1 MSRVIAGFYGKL
13 PARGDFVR
21 GALPRDFTDRWDAW
35 LAPAIAGSR
44 AAMGEDWLPA
54 FLEAPVWRFAFSAG
68 LCGSRAAIG
77 LMLPSVDRAGR
88 YFPLTFA
95 ALYSDGDAPGD
106 DPVWL
111 DGCEAAG
118 RAALEQDAGPE
129 QLGAMLGVPEAA
141 SGEAGRTETGM
152 MQSVWWTEGA
162 PRVPATRFVLPGL
175 PDASVYA
182 TMLGGGMPEV
192 ALPGV
197 TVPGVTE
204 PGHTEPGVTK
214 HGLTTP
220 GAVLPGAPEEMMPE
234 APAETAPAAPTGG
247 ESWESPS

>member
-182 TMLGGGMPEV
+182 TMLG
-192 ALPGV
+192 ATTPGV
-197 TVPGVTE
+197 TVPGVTVPE
-204 PGHTEPGVTK
+204 VTLPVVTPAEVTL
-214 HGLTTP
+214 HGP
-220 GAVLPGAPEEMMPE
+220 AADGAALPGTPEEMMPE

>member
-1 MSRVIAGFYGKL
+1 MTAVIAGFYGKL

-44 AAMGEDWLPA
+44 ERMGEAWLPA
-54 FLEAPVWRFAFSAG
+54 FLEAPVWRFVLSPG
-68 LCGSRAAIG
+68 LCGGRAALG

-95 ALYSDGDAPGD
+95 ALYSDGPAPED
-106 DPVWL
+106 DPLWL
-111 DGCEAAG
+111 DSCEAAG

-141 SGEAGRTETGM
+141 AGATERRETGT
-152 MQSVWWTEGA
+152 MQSIWWTEGA
-162 PRVPATRFVLPGL
+162 PLVPARRFVLSGL

-182 TMLGGGMPEV
+182 TMLG
-192 ALPGV
+192 AS
-197 TVPGVTE
+197 E
-204 PGHTEPGVTK
+204 PGATV
-214 HGLTTP
+214 
-220 GAVLPGAPEEMMPE
+220 PE
-234 APAETAPAAPTGG
+234 APAGG

>member
-1 MSRVIAGFYGKL
+1 MSTVIAGFYGKL

-44 AAMGEDWLPA
+44 ERMGEAWLPA
-54 FLEAPVWRFAFSAG
+54 FLEAPVWRFALSAG
-68 LCGSRAAIG
+68 LCGVRAALG

-95 ALYSDGDAPGD
+95 ALYGDGTAPGD

-129 QLGAMLGVPEAA
+129 QLGAMLGMPEATECA
-141 SGEAGRTETGM
+141 AGRMETGT
-152 MQSVWWTEGA
+152 MQSIWWTDGA
-162 PRVPATRFVLPGL
+162 PLVPATRFVLTGL

-182 TMLGGGMPEV
+182 TMLG
-192 ALPGV
+192 AS
-197 TVPGVTE
+197 
-204 PGHTEPGVTK
+204 
-214 HGLTTP
+214 
-220 GAVLPGAPEEMMPE
+220 LPGATVPE
-234 APAETAPAAPTGG
+234 APAGG

>member
-1 MSRVIAGFYGKL
+1 MTVIAGFYGKL

-21 GALPRDFTDRWDAW
+21 GGLPRDFTDRWDAW

-44 AAMGEDWLPA
+44 EHMGEDWLPA
-54 FLEAPVWRFAFSAG
+54 FLEAPVWRFALSTG
-68 LCGSRAAIG
+68 LCGVRAALG

-95 ALYSDGDAPGD
+95 ALYSDGIAPDD

-129 QLGAMLGVPEAA
+129 QLGAMLGMPEKQEGA
-141 SGEAGRTETGM
+141 AGRTETGM
-152 MQSVWWTEGA
+152 MQSIWWTDGA
-162 PRVPATRFVLPGL
+162 PRVPATRFVLSGL

-182 TMLGGGMPEV
+182 TMLGATESGT
-192 ALPGV
+192 
-197 TVPGVTE
+197 TV
-204 PGHTEPGVTK
+204 
-214 HGLTTP
+214 
-220 GAVLPGAPEEMMPE
+220 PE
-234 APAETAPAAPTGG
+234 APSGG

>member
-1 MSRVIAGFYGKL
+1 MIAGFYGKL

-44 AAMGEDWLPA
+44 ERMGEDWLPA
-54 FLEAPVWRFAFSAG
+54 FLEAPVWRFALSAG
-68 LCGSRAAIG
+68 LCGGRAALG

-95 ALYSDGDAPGD
+95 ALYDDGIAPDD
-106 DPVWL
+106 DPLWL

-129 QLGAMLGVPEAA
+129 LLGAMLGVPEAA
-141 SGEAGRTETGM
+141 ERMETGI

-182 TMLGGGMPEV
+182 TMLGATMPGVTMPEV
-192 ALPGV
+192 TMPGV
-197 TVPGVTE
+197 TVPE
-204 PGHTEPGVTK
+204 
-214 HGLTTP
+214 TP
-220 GAVLPGAPEEMMPE
+220 A
-234 APAETAPAAPTGG
+234 GG
-247 ESWESPS
+247 ESWEPPS

>member
-1 MSRVIAGFYGKL
+1 MSSVIAGFYGKL

-44 AAMGEDWLPA
+44 QAMGEDWLPA
-54 FLEAPVWRFAFSAG
+54 FLEAPVWRFALSSG

-95 ALYSDGDAPGD
+95 ALYGDGAAPGD

-129 QLGAMLGVPEAA
+129 QLGAMLGMPEAA
-141 SGEAGRTETGM
+141 EGAAGRTETGM
-152 MQSVWWTEGA
+152 IQSIWWTEGA

-182 TMLGGGMPEV
+182 TMLGAAMPGVTMPEV
-192 ALPGV
+192 
-197 TVPGVTE
+197 TM
-204 PGHTEPGVTK
+204 
-214 HGLTTP
+214 HGLTAL
-220 GAVLPGAPEEMMPE
+220 GAARPDAPEEMMSE
-234 APAETAPAAPTGG
+234 ARAENAPAAPTGG